1 LAKHI
6 ISKNKDNI
14 PKYKNTEKN
23 TWEDIPRD
31 KANKYYPNLY
41 YTFDEKETQ
50 KSLTELMNLAKDGY
64 DHKTI
69 GIITGGWGDY
79 ASLGFSLSFY
89 E

>member
-41 YTFDEKETQ
+41 YT
-50 KSLTELMNLAKDGY
+50 LMRKKLK
-64 DHKTI
+64 K
-69 GIITGGWGDY
+69 
-79 ASLGFSLSFY
+79 ASQN
-89 E
+89 